1 MMTIKL
7 VCAEYGFECEF
18 VLEGKKSL
26 SLIQKLRD
34 HMETEHGI
42 EYSVDAII
50 QMIVNRGHT
59 RDSIRNE

>member
-7 VCAEYGFECEF
+7 ICGEYGFECDF

-34 HMETEHGI
+34 HMEAEHGI
-42 EYSVDAII
+42 EYSVDAVI
-50 QMIVNRGHT
+50 QMIVNKGHS